1 MANVHIFKEENVWWW
16 ILENKRVKLEILSYF
31 KIQLLKSDLWAMKT
45 DSDPQCCGLSQLV
58 QSLKVPCLPWL
69 VSFPRCLLSRGHSS
83 PVFAR
88 WLAFLFIFCCCSLA
102 LSLQA
107 ACPERGVIS
116 DPGWKVTCCLYS
128 NGLFILLHTEEGFS
142 WLRIIP
148 SPGRFFSAL

>member
-1 MANVHIFKEENVWWW
+1 MN
-16 ILENKRVKLEILSYF
+16 R
-31 KIQLLKSDLWAMKT
+31 
-45 DSDPQCCGLSQLV
+45 DSEPQCCGLSHVV

-69 VSFPRCLLSRGHSS
+69 VSFPRCLLSGGHLS

-88 WLAFLFIFCCCSLA
+88 RLALLLLLLFLA

-116 DPGWKVTCCLYS
+116 DPGCKVTCCLYS

-142 WLRIIP
+142 WLRIIL
-148 SPGRFFSAL
+148 SVGRFFSALQVLICSPYLCSVHASNSHLNPTLRTV